1 MEIHRIIATF
11 SRKVL
16 LSSISYYNEN
26 KIPLMTHEFVEK
38 IFSKN
43 VRCCQFSCQMYTD
56 VLFQF
61 EFVEIENTKSI
72 NALIKGTIN

>member
-1 MEIHRIIATF
+1 MEIHRIITTL

-38 IFSKN
+38 YSAK
-43 VRCCQFSCQMYTD
+43 M
-56 VLFQF
+56 
-61 EFVEIENTKSI
+61 
-72 NALIKGTIN
+72 

>member
-16 LSSISYYNEN
+16 LSGISYYNEN

-38 IFSKN
+38 ISSKN
-43 VRCCQFSCQMYTD
+43 VRCQFCCQMYTD

-61 EFVEIENTKSI
+61 EFVEIENKK
-72 NALIKGTIN
+72 NQ